1 MTEHMTGTI
10 EPLHKELP
18 MKDYLVMILNSEAA
32 HAQVTPA
39 EMQKLIAGH
48 AEFGKNLHAAGIYRD
63 GERLRP
69 EAKRVRGKDVFDGPF
84 AETKEA
90 LGGYYV
96 VRAGS
101 LEAATEIAKRCPMLD
116 GDTIEVR
123 EVMKGELHP
132 VKTDK
137 PGKVFAFAVVG
148 ANRLMDRV
156 DAETSRG
163 FHHDDPTFL
172 GGVRLEPTGRRV
184 LSERGQ
190 RRVIGGP
197 FAETK
202 EVIGGLFFLRLPSID
217 DAVRFALDSKF
228 VQHVALEIRELWPMS

>member
-1 MTEHMTGTI
+1 
-10 EPLHKELP
+10 
-18 MKDYLVMILNSEAA
+18 MKDYLVMILDNEAA
-32 HAQVTPA
+32 RAQVTSA
-39 EMQKLIAGH
+39 EMERLIAGH
-48 AEFGKNLHAAGIYRD
+48 AEFGKGLRASGIYRD

-69 EAKRVRGKDVFDGPF
+69 EAKRVQGQSVLDGPF

-96 VRAGS
+96 VRAES

-123 EVMKGELHP
+123 QVMKGELQP

-148 ANRLMDRV
+148 DNSLMDRV
-156 DAETSRG
+156 DAETSSG
-163 FHHDDPTFL
+163 FHSDDPTFL
-172 GGVRLEPTGRRV
+172 GGVRLEATGRRV
-184 LSERGQ
+184 LSDHGQ
-190 RRVIGGP
+190 HRVTEGP

-217 DAVRFALDSKF
+217 EAVRFALDSKF